1 MYVCF
6 LLLLTCICWLYC
18 CRRNIPQ
25 STATCDWDTLVNHE
39 DEILHAFYDQY
50 MAKTKINKDYTFEQM
65 KEEYIMMCFVV
76 FTYYVGFGAAIF
88 LESEKV
94 RCAPWRGVQIVSAA
108 RKRVYGYI
116 CFSS

>member
-1 MYVCF
+1 
-6 LLLLTCICWLYC
+6 
-18 CRRNIPQ
+18 
-25 STATCDWDTLVNHE
+25 
-39 DEILHAFYDQY
+39 
-50 MAKTKINKDYTFEQM
+50 M
-65 KEEYIMMCFVV
+65 KEEYIMMCFVI

-94 RCAPWRGVQIVSAA
+94 RWAPWRGVQIVGAA